1 MAQKWNRETRRKMS
15 RYGIG
20 QETVEQVFET
30 EYGRVRAYAYYNA
43 WVSMLLALV
52 KRHPRLRN
60 ARELHSLAV
69 DTLEICNGAAPP
81 SELAARL
88 LEETGFDIYE
98 KPSES
103 DVEYAPP
110 GAQGEWLSDY
120 TSRSYRFRCSICGA
134 VVYYPQAMRGE
145 KRRQR
150 ICRYRLCP
158 QCGSEMKGAG
168 ADDRD
173 DKAAAGDGAGEGHP
187 AAESLL

>member
-1 MAQKWNRETRRKMS
+1 MAQKWNRETRCKMS

-20 QETVEQVFET
+20 QKTVEQVFEA
-30 EYGRVRAYAYYNA
+30 EYDKVRSYAYYNA

-52 KRHPRLRN
+52 KRHPHLGN

-98 KPSES
+98 RPSES
-103 DVEYAPP
+103 ALKYVPP
-110 GAQGEWLSDY
+110 GAQGEWLSDD

-134 VVYYPQAMRGE
+134 SVFYPQATRGE

-150 ICRYRLCP
+150 ICRYKLCP
-158 QCGSEMKGAG
+158 QCGSDMKGAG
-168 ADDRD
+168 ANDRD
-173 DKAAAGDGAGEGHP
+173 DKAAAGVGAGESCP
-187 AAESLL
+187 AAES